1 MVQQAKA
8 MEGMIRLGMTMYH
21 CIISSHILGAML
33 HVVQEY
39 TDSSLIFI
47 LILILILILMPS
59 HYHTHQIHH
68 HQHSTYSL
76 HAPVR
81 VCRFGIETA
90 IAMHA
95 SPSFCIAVT
104 DDGTGDGT
112 DVDGDIVG

>member
-1 MVQQAKA
+1 
-8 MEGMIRLGMTMYH
+8 
-21 CIISSHILGAML
+21 ML

-39 TDSSLIFI
+39 TDSS

-68 HQHSTYSL
+68 HQHNTYSL

-104 DDGTGDGT
+104 DDGTGDGA
-112 DVDGDIVG
+112 DVDGAIVG